1 MWPQRPHWQWH
12 LANALP
18 QEKGI
23 DRVVLQLAGTDD
35 GRLDVPGQKSKQ
47 RNMST
52 MKKIRAGARRCL
64 GMAFDRG
71 QWPQTGGAH
80 RKACG
85 CPCAHAPLLCL
96 GGAAAQT
103 CKCCRHRLRVRLAVQ
118 KELLRTPE
126 AFASFRERA
135 RDHRCLRPDASN
147 RSAKS

>member
-35 GRLDVPGQKSKQ
+35 VRLDVPGQKSKQ

-85 CPCAHAPLLCL
+85 CPCAHAPLLS
-96 GGAAAQT
+96 GRG
-103 CKCCRHRLRVRLAVQ
+103 
-118 KELLRTPE
+118 
-126 AFASFRERA
+126 
-135 RDHRCLRPDASN
+135 
-147 RSAKS
+147 RSADLQVLQAQAASAFGCAKRVAAHTRGRGFRKLSRTRTIIAV